1 MVHIFAGILSL
12 VQYIDL
18 LKREPEKLRLESC
31 LCCGKSNPWRHGGYS
46 READRINPSSTSLNS
61 VFIQRYYCPSC
72 QKTCSVLPECI
83 PPHRWYLW
91 DMQQITFLL
100 FLAGMSAYAAAKKRL
115 PSRQT
120 IKRWNTRFMEQFHLH
135 KDALCTHFPN
145 LGRAI
150 NMTDFWQ
157 TILQTMSLSQ
167 AMRLC
172 HVAEIVVP

>member
-1 MVHIFAGILSL
+1 MVHIFADILSL
-12 VQYIDL
+12 VQYIES
-18 LKREPEKLRLESC
+18 LKNRPEQLRLNHC

-46 READRINPSSTSLNS
+46 READRINPSSKSLNP

-91 DMQQITFLL
+91 DIQQAIFLL
-100 FLAGMSAYAAAKKRL
+100 YLSGMSAYAIAKTTR

-120 IKRWNTRFMEQFHLH
+120 ITRWLMRFVALFRVH
-135 KDALCTHFPN
+135 KDALCTHFHA
-145 LGRAI
+145 LGRST

-157 TILQTMSLSQ
+157 TALQTMSLST

-172 HVAEIVVP
+172 HVTGVVIP